1 MVMVMVIFVGIVD
14 VYLFCAYYCINT
26 RKIQIQTQSKIKH
39 KPKMKT
45 KRFRQ
50 SCHTRRRAT
59 RRNCKKGGMHS
70 ARVFGKFAKK
80 VMGEGADRV
89 DKMKD
94 IVKAIEE
101 GLTQQPSEKGKQRI
115 SSLPKYFSASPSPL
129 SPSFAAV
136 SKTPPRKFHH
146 VGDVF
151 KTPEHDHPHHNVNKT
166 PPNLGTRAR
175 LPRET
180 QQDRRQRLGFSV
192 APTMANTVSV
202 VGELFP

>member
-1 MVMVMVIFVGIVD
+1 MRAI
-14 VYLFCAYYCINT
+14 
-26 RKIQIQTQSKIKH
+26 
-39 KPKMKT
+39 
-45 KRFRQ
+45 RFG
-50 SCHTRRRAT
+50 CE
-59 RRNCKKGGMHS
+59 
-70 ARVFGKFAKK
+70 FAKK

-94 IVKAIEE
+94 IAKTIEE
-101 GLTQQPSEKGKQRI
+101 GLTQQPSEKGKQQI
-115 SSLPKYFSASPSPL
+115 SSLPRYFSASPSPL

-146 VGDVF
+146 ANATDAF
-151 KTPEHDHPHHNVNKT
+151 KTPEHEHPHHNVNKT

-180 QQDRRQRLGFSV
+180 QQQRRQRLGFSV
-192 APTMANTVSV
+192 APTMANPVSV